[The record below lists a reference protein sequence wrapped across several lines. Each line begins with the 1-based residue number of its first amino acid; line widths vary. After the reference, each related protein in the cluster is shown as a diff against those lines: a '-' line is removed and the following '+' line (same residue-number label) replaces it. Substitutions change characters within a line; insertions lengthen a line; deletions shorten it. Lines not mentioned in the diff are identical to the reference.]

1 MFNTFYLLPTRQGGP
16 HGQTESGG
24 RVPSVNAGACAPR
37 GGVTRQ
43 DDVLTDLQSLC
54 DLIVNKTS
62 LSLSLGSLI
71 LASSFLFEDHLHL
84 SPLPAATK
92 MAQLIFRNQNYVSS
106 AITFILYVY
115 VHYVYHSVCLVSDLE
130 GSDNVDPL
138 KRDLFIV
145 ASCKSRSS
153 HGLGDP

>member
-1 MFNTFYLLPTRQGGP
+1 MAKRRVGVEYPPSMLEPVRPGAASPDRTMCLPTFS
-16 HGQTESGG
+16 HF
-24 RVPSVNAGACAPR
+24 V
-37 GGVTRQ
+37 
-43 DDVLTDLQSLC
+43 
-54 DLIVNKTS
+54 IVNKTS